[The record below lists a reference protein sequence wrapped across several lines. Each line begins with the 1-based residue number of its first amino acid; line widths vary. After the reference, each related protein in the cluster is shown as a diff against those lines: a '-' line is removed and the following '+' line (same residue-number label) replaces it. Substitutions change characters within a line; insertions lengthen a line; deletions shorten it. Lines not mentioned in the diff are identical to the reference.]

1 MGFWDFVKDSGKS
14 IFGTA
19 EAAEPEVEPKAAPQ
33 AAPQAA
39 PKAEPKAAP
48 APTAGAAPQA
58 APKAAPTPQHDA
70 ETKRKLDA
78 LNAEVAALGLDSG
91 DVRLYLNGDT
101 VKVESKGAD
110 RATLL
115 AEMARRQAN
124 FLAQAWEA
132 RETGLPY
139 QTPQEALIMAS
150 IIEKETAVPDERRL
164 VEAART
170 LLPQL
175 ARAEAAGDAREPG
188 VRSRHRISR
197 AGTPGVPPP
206 RLPRPVARRRRDRPA
221 RTPRRPCCAARRDRP
236 AWGRRTPA
244 RRRDRRRARRVWARR
259 R

>member
-19 EAAEPEVEPKAAPQ
+19 EAAEPKVEPKAAPQ

-39 PKAEPKAAP
+39 PKAAP

-110 RATLL
+110 RATMEKLIL
-115 AEMARRQAN
+115 AVGNIQGIAR
-124 FLAQAWEA
+124 
-132 RETGLPY
+132 
-139 QTPQEALIMAS
+139 
-150 IIEKETAVPDERRL
+150 
-164 VEAART
+164 VEADLPTEAGAKAADPVFHEVKKGET
-170 LLPQL
+170 LSDIAKTYLGNANDYRKIFEANKPMLKDPDHIYPGQKLRIPQN
-175 ARAEAAGDAREPG
+175 
-188 VRSRHRISR
+188 
-197 AGTPGVPPP
+197 
-206 RLPRPVARRRRDRPA
+206 
-221 RTPRRPCCAARRDRP
+221 
-236 AWGRRTPA
+236 
-244 RRRDRRRARRVWARR
+244 
-259 R
+259 